1 MRLIHTLSY
10 VLHNLSES
18 DLPPFAVLSHAAD
31 QSYCSDTD
39 EPSSQQTTAR
49 VDLDNSIL
57 AACGRAAAR
66 GLSYLWVGSACIDK
80 TSSLE
85 LQEAVSF
92 SFRLLR
98 AAAVCFVHLH
108 DLPADSGYLAKAWAR
123 CRYWRRSWTLQE
135 LIAPSEVEFFD
146 AHWDHRGSRSSPE
159 LLGILPAITGIDKS
173 VLLDNSAL
181 SRVAIG
187 VRLSWAAG
195 RESTRAEDAA
205 YSLAGITG
213 VNMSIRYGEGA
224 DQAFARLVNKIVQDT
239 TDGSIFAWTSNDGQ
253 AVRGLLPRSAS
264 EFRHLTNSPVA
275 DRHEPWTFDGSIQLS
290 SGGLVLDS
298 RASMQDS
305 SLVFEIGR
313 TAGKSIGVRLRML
326 DNRFVRVG
334 PSSLSDVPHTASR
347 CRIMAARDMD
357 AETLRSIRNRTIRS
371 PMRPPGQTWSV
382 SRDIPSLSLIGV
394 KRERSGRS
402 KTPVSEHSAVQLES
416 PRTISPSLPGDD
428 FYGSCRGHEKF
439 SDYEIIDSDNSDED
453 EDEDEEADEEDE
465 GEEEPSREDDVR
477 ETTSLNPN
485 HPFQSEREGLLRR
498 YHGSILEWSK
508 SAAYV
513 APPDRASVPQKRL
526 RTAASSPS
534 SSPDEEMEPE
544 GVQTSEK
551 ETRVGSR
558 IDGYF
563 HLACPFYQTDPSRYQ
578 DCLLEDDLRSIEDVV
593 SHLRKRHLKPPYCPK
608 CRIILGTPTAR
619 DAHIRK
625 LACQVR
631 HATAIEGV
639 DETRLV
645 ELMGRRR
652 KGLGEAE
659 TWRQICAVACPGASM
674 PGSPYLEGGLGL
686 AVSQVRDYWHEKG
699 RACIEEY
706 MFERGVPLKGE
717 QFEAGELDCC
727 HSVTLTDL
735 VQRTVQDDV
744 CWTRKMGW
752 KDASI

>member
-1 MRLIHTLSY
+1 MRLIHTFSY

-18 DLPPFAVLSHAAD
+18 NLPPFAVLSHAAG
-31 QSYCSDTD
+31 QSNCSDTD
-39 EPSSQQTTAR
+39 DTSSHQTTAR

-57 AACGRAAAR
+57 AACGKAAAR
-66 GLSYLWVGSACIDK
+66 GLSYLWVGSACIEK

-92 SFRLLR
+92 SIRLLR

-108 DLPADSGYLAKAWAR
+108 DLPAGSGYLAKAWGC

-146 AHWDHRGSRSSPE
+146 ADWEHRGSRSSPE
-159 LLGILPAITGIDKS
+159 LLAILPAITGIDKS
-173 VLLDNSAL
+173 ILLDSSAL

-205 YSLAGITG
+205 YSLAGIAR

-253 AVRGLLPRSAS
+253 AVRGLLPRSAA
-264 EFRHLTNSPVA
+264 EFRHLTNSPGA
-275 DRHEPWTFDGSIQLS
+275 DCHEPWTFDGSIQLS
-290 SGGLVLDS
+290 SRGLVLDS

-313 TAGKSIGVRLRML
+313 TAGKSMGVRLRML
-326 DNRFVRVG
+326 GDQFVRVD
-334 PSSLSDVPHTASR
+334 PSSLSDVPRTANR
-347 CRIMAARDMD
+347 CRIMVARDVD
-357 AETLRSIRNRTIRS
+357 AETLRSIRNRTPRS
-371 PMRPPGQTWSV
+371 PLRPPGQTWH
-382 SRDIPSLSLIGV
+382 IPRHIPYLSLVSV
-394 KRERSGRS
+394 KRERSGRP
-402 KTPVSEHSAVQLES
+402 KTPVSEYSAIQVES
-416 PRTISPSLPGDD
+416 LRTTSPILPCEDD
-428 FYGSCRGHEKF
+428 HGSC
-439 SDYEIIDSDNSDED
+439 SDYEEFSDFEIVDSDDED
-453 EDEDEEADEEDE
+453 EDLDENDDEDEEDE
-465 GEEEPSREDDVR
+465 GEEEPLGQDEVR
-477 ETTSLNPN
+477 GTTSLNPY
-485 HPFQSEREGLLRR
+485 HPFQSEREGLVRR

-508 SAAYV
+508 SAEYV
-513 APPDRASVPQKRL
+513 APPDRTSVPRKRL
-526 RTAASSPS
+526 KTAASSPS
-534 SSPDEEMEPE
+534 PSPAGEMVLE
-544 GVQTSEK
+544 GVQPSGK

-563 HLACPFYQTDPSRYQ
+563 HLACPFNKTNTSRYK

-593 SHLRKRHLKPPYCPK
+593 SHLRRRHPKPPYCPK
-608 CRIILGTPTAR
+608 CRIILETPTAR
-619 DAHIRK
+619 DAHIRN

-631 HATAIEGV
+631 HPTAIEGV

-645 ELMGRRR
+645 ELMRRRR

-674 PGSPYLEGGLGL
+674 PDSPYLEGGLGL
-686 AVSQVRDYWHEKG
+686 AVSQVWDYWREKG

-706 MFERGVPLKGE
+706 MSERFAGE
-717 QFEAGELDCC
+717 QFEAGELDCF
-727 HSVTLTDL
+727 HSVTLADL
-735 VQRTVQDDV
+735 VRRTVEDGV
-744 CWTRKMGW
+744 
-752 KDASI
+752 S